1 MKKNIVIR
9 DAFAKDIDG
18 NNDSGC
24 HMFFKYLL
32 APIVGCGVISY
43 ILWFSS
49 LVIDWVNMAV
59 NLLTCISIF
68 TAFIFTI
75 IFFAPEHLIQKREA
89 IDPEK
94 DDAMKNYF
102 TRYTNL
108 TKITISR
115 LSITTYLSFF
125 YIFLLLAQCMSP
137 CKILILLNTFV
148 FVFICELI
156 VFSLNDILSFL
167 KDDIN
172 QVEKQKNK

>member
-1 MKKNIVIR
+1 MKKNIVIK

-18 NNDSGC
+18 NDYSC
-24 HMFFKYLL
+24 CYIFFKYLL
-32 APIVGCGVISY
+32 IPIVGGGVISY

-49 LVIDWVNMAV
+49 LVIDWGNMAV
-59 NLLTCISIF
+59 NILTCISIF

-89 IDPEK
+89 MDPEK
-94 DDAMKNYF
+94 NDAMRNYF

-108 TKITISR
+108 TKIIISR

-125 YIFLLLAQCMSP
+125 YIFLLLAQCMFQSE
-137 CKILILLNTFV
+137 ILIVLNTFV

-156 VFSLNDILSFL
+156 IFSLNDILLFL
-167 KDDIN
+167 KDDII
-172 QVEKQKNK
+172 QVEK

>member
-1 MKKNIVIR
+1 MNKNVVVK
-9 DAFAKDIDG
+9 DAFAKSIDG
-18 NNDSGC
+18 NNYSGC
-24 HMFFKYLL
+24 HIFLKYLL
-32 APIVGCGVISY
+32 APIVGCIIISY
-43 ILWFSS
+43 ILWLSS
-49 LVIDWVNMAV
+49 LKIDWGNMAV
-59 NLLTCISIF
+59 NILTCISIF

-89 IDPEK
+89 IDPDK
-94 DDAMKNYF
+94 NDAMRNYF

-125 YIFLLLAQCMSP
+125 YIFLLLAQCMFQ
-137 CKILILLNTFV
+137 CEILILLNTFV

-156 VFSLNDILSFL
+156 VFSLNDILLFL

-172 QVEKQKNK
+172 QVEK

>member
-1 MKKNIVIR
+1 MKKNIVIK
-9 DAFAKDIDG
+9 DAFVKNIDG

-24 HMFFKYLL
+24 YNFFKYLL
-32 APIVGCGVISY
+32 APFVGCGVISY

-49 LVIDWVNMAV
+49 MQIDWADMAV
-59 NLLTCISIF
+59 NILTCISIF

-75 IFFAPEHLIQKREA
+75 IFFAPEHLIQKRET
-89 IDPEK
+89 IDPNK
-94 DDAMKNYF
+94 NDAMRNYF

-125 YIFLLLAQCMSP
+125 YIFLLLAQCMFQS
-137 CKILILLNTFV
+137 KILIVLNTFV
-148 FVFICELI
+148 FVCICELI
-156 VFSLNDILSFL
+156 VFSLNDILLFL

-172 QVEKQKNK
+172 HVEK